1 MLILR
6 RLLLP
11 DLFRTILRIPASISE
26 GRMSLQNRLGLLLLA
41 FLLLMTVSV
50 AATARVV
57 TDQREDA
64 LVINLAGRQRMLI
77 QQMTRD
83 ALQIELGRDP
93 ASARAELAES
103 QAIFDQTLAR
113 SEERRA
119 GKEGGV

>member
-1 MLILR
+1 MTAHCIVNSILIIRIFMLLDQFIY
-6 RLLLP
+6 
-11 DLFRTILRIPASISE
+11 ILRIPASISE
-26 GRMSLQNRLGLLLLA
+26 SRMSLQNRLGLLLLA

-103 QAIFDQTLAR
+103 QA
-113 SEERRA
+113 
-119 GKEGGV
+119 